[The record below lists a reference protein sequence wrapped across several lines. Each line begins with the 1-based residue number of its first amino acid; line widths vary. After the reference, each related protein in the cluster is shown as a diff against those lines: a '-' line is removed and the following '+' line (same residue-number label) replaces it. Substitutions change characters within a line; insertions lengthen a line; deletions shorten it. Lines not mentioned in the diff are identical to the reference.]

1 MQITFTIYTI
11 TAAFFEK
18 DKRMATPSVLH
29 YLDYEVAKDF
39 IKQIA
44 EDWESED
51 GTLEKQ
57 IWNND
62 EFDSVVRFH
71 GNDGREYI
79 WRLTKDIIT
88 HTYTN

>member
-18 DKRMATPSVLH
+18 DKRMATPSVMQ
-29 YLDYEVAKDF
+29 YLDYNVEKDF

-57 IWNND
+57 IWNTD
-62 EFDSVVRFH
+62 AFDSVVRFH
-71 GNDGREYI
+71 
-79 WRLTKDIIT
+79 
-88 HTYTN
+88 